1 MSLIKVNKNE
11 NPYDVIGNYIEK
23 HVPVIDD
30 VIAVISINN
39 KIYNELLLV
48 EITTESNFIWQRD
61 WWEGE
66 KSIELVDFFFVSDA
80 CKRCDNNDLISR
92 QQAIDALA
100 EDMPQTYTPD
110 GSHPADEGIF
120 MAQEIYADCIQTL
133 KELPT
138 AQPEQ
143 KKGKWIDTGGYRA
156 WYAREYKCS
165 KCGDTML
172 GEANFCP
179 NCGERKE
186 MK

>member
-66 KSIELVDFFFVSDA
+66 KSVELVDFFFVSNA

-92 QQAIDALA
+92 QAAINEANAWLLDCLKVNKQDRSCGLIRRLEDLPSA
-100 EDMPQTYTPD
+100 EP
-110 GSHPADEGIF
+110 
-120 MAQEIYADCIQTL
+120 
-133 KELPT
+133 KR
-138 AQPEQ
+138 
-143 KKGKWIDTGGYRA
+143 GKWIRDGHHIRCDQCGMYMCDTD
-156 WYAREYKCS
+156 RE
-165 KCGDTML
+165 GDKIPN
-172 GEANFCP
+172 NFCP
-179 NCGERKE
+179 NCG
-186 MK
+186 MKMEEKQNDQ